1 MAKPA
6 KKYPPAPGLPGLPAK
21 NPTLRGLL
29 DVLKVSQW
37 WPSTDLG
44 AAEERQLAWL
54 LGWAARHVPW
64 YESSDWAL
72 PLASQLAREPARF
85 AEVWR
90 QVPLLTKPALR
101 ELGSRLNAR
110 TAPPHELPLGL
121 LRTSGSTGIPVEIL
135 TTATT
140 RLWWDALT
148 VREHL
153 WSRRDFM
160 ARMGA
165 IRSRK
170 REVQSTDGV
179 VHGGWGKPVSLL
191 FASGPASVMH
201 IGRPV
206 TELADWL
213 LRFDPRYLLTYP
225 SIMPAL
231 MDEVAARGGRPQS
244 LEEVRFIS
252 EPLDPDL
259 VARLEAEWQVRSTD
273 LYSANEVGYMA
284 FRCREQG
291 ALHVQSEA
299 LKLEILDDRGEACAP
314 GETGRVVV
322 TALHNLA
329 TPLLRYEIGD
339 YATVG
344 EPCRCGRSL
353 PVLARIQGRVRNL
366 VRTPEGRRYWP
377 TALARIRTVAAI
389 VQAQYV
395 QTAPDTIELRVVLS
409 RPLTPDETSEARQK
423 VREALDYPFEVVIV
437 PTAGIA
443 RGPTG
448 KFEEFLSLLPD

>member
-6 KKYPPAPGLPGLPAK
+6 KKYPPAPVLPGLPGRD
-21 NPTLRGLL
+21 PTLKNLL
-29 DVLKVSQW
+29 EVLKVSQW
-37 WPSTDLG
+37 WPEGEITAFQD
-44 AAEERQLAWL
+44 RQLAWL
-54 LGWAARHVPW
+54 LGWAASRVPW
-64 YESSDWAL
+64 YESTDWARR
-72 PLASQLAREPARF
+72 LATTLNREPASF

-90 QVPLLTKPALR
+90 QVPLLTKPQLRAL
-101 ELGSRLNAR
+101 GPQLNAR
-110 TAPPHELPLGL
+110 AVPPHELPLGM
-121 LRTSGSTGIPVEIL
+121 LRTSGSTGIPVEL
-135 TTATT
+135 RATATT

-148 VREHL
+148 LREHL

-160 ARMGA
+160 ARMGV

-170 REVQSTDGV
+170 RDAQSTDGV
-179 VHGGWGKPVSLL
+179 VSGGWGKPVSTL
-191 FASGPASVMH
+191 FASGPASAMH
-201 IGRPV
+201 IGRPM

-231 MDEVAARGGRPQS
+231 MDELAARGSRPAA

-252 EPLDPDL
+252 EPLDPEL
-259 VARLEAEWQVRSTD
+259 VTRLEQEWQVRSAD

-299 LKLEILDDRGEACAP
+299 LRLEVLDDRGEACAP

-344 EPCRCGRSL
+344 EACPCGRSL

-366 VRTPEGRRYWP
+366 VRTPDGRRYWP
-377 TALARIRTVAAI
+377 TALLRIRTVAPI
-389 VQAQYV
+389 MQAQFV
-395 QTAPDTIELRVVLS
+395 QTTPDTVELRVVLS
-409 RPLTPDETSEARQK
+409 RPLTAEETSEARQK
-423 VREALDYPFEVVIV
+423 VRDMLKYPFEVVIV
-437 PTAGIA
+437 PMAEIA

>member
-1 MAKPA
+1 
-6 KKYPPAPGLPGLPAK
+6 
-21 NPTLRGLL
+21 
-29 DVLKVSQW
+29 
-37 WPSTDLG
+37 
-44 AAEERQLAWL
+44 
-54 LGWAARHVPW
+54 
-64 YESSDWAL
+64 
-72 PLASQLAREPARF
+72 
-85 AEVWR
+85 
-90 QVPLLTKPALR
+90 
-101 ELGSRLNAR
+101 
-110 TAPPHELPLGL
+110 
-121 LRTSGSTGIPVEIL
+121 
-135 TTATT
+135 
-140 RLWWDALT
+140 
-148 VREHL
+148 
-153 WSRRDFM
+153 M

-165 IRSRK
+165 IRSRR
-170 REVQSTDGV
+170 REAQATDGAV
-179 VHGGWGKPVSLL
+179 IGGWGKPVSAL
-191 FASGPASVMH
+191 FASGPASAMH

-206 TELADWL
+206 AELADWL

-231 MDEVAARGGRPQS
+231 MDEFAARGNRPAA

-252 EPLDPDL
+252 EPLDPEL
-259 VARLEAEWQVRSTD
+259 VTRLEQEWQVRSTD

-299 LKLEILDDRGEACAP
+299 LRLEVLDDRGEACAP

-344 EPCRCGRSL
+344 EACPCGRSL

-366 VRTPEGRRYWP
+366 VRTPDGRRYWP
-377 TALARIRTVAAI
+377 TALLRIRTVAPI
-389 VQAQYV
+389 MQAQFV
-395 QTAPDTIELRVVLS
+395 QTTPDTVELRVVLS
-409 RPLTPDETSEARQK
+409 RPLTAEETSEARQK
-423 VREALDYPFEVVIV
+423 VRDMLKYPFEVVIV
-437 PTAGIA
+437 PMAEIA